1 MDSVHGYIFLYKV
14 LYWCRIAD
22 LCFCVQFFGDHFRD
36 FDSVGDQILPLP
48 LTWQVAPPVMKAA
61 LLIK

>member
-1 MDSVHGYIFLYKV
+1 MVSYRRFMH
-14 LYWCRIAD
+14 
-22 LCFCVQFFGDHFRD
+22 LCPIFGDHFRD

-48 LTWQVAPPVMKAA
+48 LTWQVAPPVIKAA